1 MKKVILLTAIL
12 FSIFLEA
19 QVKRSYTSTMMA
31 EDGSPMPNVMV
42 RVRGTG
48 QTVYTNAQGEFTVN
62 ANPGDVLIISKDGK
76 RINTLTLDNSNF
88 YELEDVSEDLRKD
101 KFERA
106 PVRSKST
113 KYIKSAPQNTFKIEL
128 DSAQYY
134 SKLKPERSIELV
146 EKVLQA
152 QSKKRRNP
160 ETLARAYA
168 ILGDV
173 YSHLKQYDLA
183 VSNFESSLNFKRDN
197 VVKFKLAKAY
207 TLDGNF
213 SESSEMY
220 NELLQEKN
228 LNIHQQISI
237 YEGLG
242 DNASQRLD
250 ELDEAVNHYK
260 KGLQIAEENEV
271 EEKITD
277 LNDKIGFSF
286 STQGEAEVAENF
298 YENSLK
304 STDSIVTIEQAR
316 SRNSVADFYAEQKSY
331 DKEIELRKQ
340 TLEAVEGIQIE
351 DDIESPP
358 VDISAQKLNLDIG
371 NAYLNKGDL
380 AEAEP
385 YLEKSIDEA
394 SKVDDLETQKD
405 ALQKLSELYRAAGK
419 SDEALEKYQEYAK
432 LVDVIYQQKEQEIKE
447 AVSLGIELNNKQNRI
462 NSLEKDRELSE
473 TRYNFFQSQ
482 RELTE
487 ESYRRQQVVIY
498 ALLSGLL
505 LLLFSLFWMYKS
517 NKQRRFANNLLALK
531 SLRSQMN
538 PHFIFNALN
547 SVNSF
552 VAQNDERAANRYL
565 TDFSKLMR
573 SVLDNSEEDFIPLS
587 KEIELLSLY
596 LKLEHSRFT
605 DKFDYTLTID
615 KQLETES
622 FEIPPMLL
630 QPYVE
635 NAVWHGLRYKKEI
648 GYLHVTFN
656 QKDANTVEISIED
669 NGIGRSQ
676 SKILKTQHQKKQKS
690 KGMGNIKKRIA
701 ILNAMYGN
709 KVSVNI
715 DDLLKDGTGT
725 KVILTL
731 KKSTNKI

>member
-1 MKKVILLTAIL
+1 MKKVILLIAFVISVSL
-12 FSIFLEA
+12 NA
-19 QVKRSYTSTMMA
+19 QVKRSYTSTIMS
-31 EDGSPMPNVMV
+31 EDGAPMQNVMV

-48 QTVYTNAQGEFTVN
+48 QTVYTNVQGEFTVN

-88 YELEDVSEDLRKD
+88 YEIEDTSESLQTKQ
-101 KFERA
+101 A
-106 PVRSKST
+106 PVSAPSKSRYGKVAT
-113 KYIKSAPQNTFKIEL
+113 QNNFKVAL

-134 SKLKPERSIELV
+134 SKIKPEGSISLIEG
-146 EKVLQA
+146 VLQS
-152 QSKKRRNP
+152 QSKTRGNP
-160 ETLARAYA
+160 ETLARAYS

-173 YSHLKQYDLA
+173 YMHLKQFDLA
-183 VSNFESSLNFKRDN
+183 VTNFESALNFKPDN
-197 VVKFKLAKAY
+197 VTKFKLAKAY

-213 SESSEMY
+213 VESSEMY

-242 DNASQRLD
+242 DNSSQRLD

-260 KGLQIAEENEV
+260 KGLQLAEANDV

-277 LNDKIGFSF
+277 LNDKIGYSF
-286 STQGEAEVAENF
+286 SSQGETEVAESF
-298 YENSLK
+298 YSNSLK
-304 STDSIVTIEQAR
+304 STDSIETIEQAR
-316 SRNSVADFYAEQKSY
+316 SRNSVADFYADQRAY

-340 TLEAVEGIQIE
+340 TLSAVEGIQLE
-351 DDIESPP
+351 EAAKEPP
-358 VDISAQKLNLDIG
+358 VEISAQKLNLDIG

-385 YLEKSIDEA
+385 YLEKSIEEA
-394 SKVDDLETQKD
+394 SKANDLETQKD
-405 ALQKLSELYRAAGK
+405 ALQKLSELNRAAGK

-432 LVDVIYQQKEQEIKE
+432 LVDVLYQQKEQEIKE
-447 AVSLGIELNNKQNRI
+447 AVSLGIELTNKQNRI

-482 RELTE
+482 RDLTV
-487 ESYRRQQVVIY
+487 ESYRRQQVIIY
-498 ALLSGLL
+498 ALLSGVLL
-505 LLLFSLFWMYKS
+505 LIFSLFWMYKS

-552 VAQNDERAANRYL
+552 VAQNDERAANRFL
-565 TDFSKLMR
+565 TDFSRLMR

-596 LKLEHSRFT
+596 LKLEHSRFA
-605 DKFDYTLTID
+605 DKFDYTLDID
-615 KQLETES
+615 KQIEIDA

-635 NAVWHGLRYKKEI
+635 NAVWHGLRYKKEV
-648 GYLHVTFN
+648 GYLRVVFKQQDIH
-656 QKDANTVEISIED
+656 TVEIVIED
-669 NGIGRSQ
+669 NGIGRNQ
-676 SKILKTQHQKKQKS
+676 SKLLKTQHQKNQQS

-701 ILNAMYGN
+701 ILNTMYGN
-709 KVSVNI
+709 KVAVRI
-715 DDLLKDGTGT
+715 EDLLKDNTGT

-731 KKSTNKI
+731 KR